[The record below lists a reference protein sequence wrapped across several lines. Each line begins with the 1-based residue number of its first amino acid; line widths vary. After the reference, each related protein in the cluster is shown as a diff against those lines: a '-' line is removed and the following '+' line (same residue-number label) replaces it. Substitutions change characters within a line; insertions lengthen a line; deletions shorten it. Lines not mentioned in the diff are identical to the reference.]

1 MAFNSA
7 NVADSDQG
15 LFSREEM
22 LSLMRGEFFR
32 AKRYDYSLVCMLISV
47 DRLGS
52 LQDLYGVESK
62 QEILRGTVDL
72 LSSVTRA
79 SDYLGCLVDDRLLA
93 IFPHTNRAGAG
104 ALAWRLL
111 KGAREMQFDSD
122 GRLIQVTLS
131 IGAADTAHASIDAFD
146 RLVKTAEAG
155 LAIAIESG
163 GDRYV
168 VREEMESEL
177 ERLQSKLDELKAA
190 GPAPA
195 VGPAAPAAAA
205 PAQPAQ
211 PAPAA
216 PAAPEPA
223 ELERDEAAAARAD
236 LGSFDLEFVD
246 DGTLDGRIR
255 AAFSAL
261 IGESVPGLTDL
272 VEHVIAMTQQEV
284 HAERERATES
294 SSTEYQQRISM
305 LERRVNKL
313 NGLLGMTEE
322 ELKRVLKM
330 KNVDP
335 GLSSIYRAVQGL
347 GEDESQAELKKV
359 LMEKIFQ
366 ANLSLQKEKSS
377 S

>member
-62 QEILRGTVDL
+62 HEILRGTVDL

-122 GRLIQVTLS
+122 GRLIQITLS

-168 VREEMESEL
+168 VREEMASEL

-195 VGPAAPAAAA
+195 DGLAAPAAAA
-205 PAQPAQ
+205 PAQPA
-211 PAPAA
+211 

-223 ELERDEAAAARAD
+223 EPERDAAAAARAD

-284 HAERERATES
+284 HAERERAAES